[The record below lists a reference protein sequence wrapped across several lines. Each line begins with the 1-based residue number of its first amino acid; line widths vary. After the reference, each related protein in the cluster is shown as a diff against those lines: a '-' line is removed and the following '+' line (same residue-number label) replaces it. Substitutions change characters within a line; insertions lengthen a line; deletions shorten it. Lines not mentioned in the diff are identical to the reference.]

1 MIGRMLSSCAAAAAL
16 LLALSSGS
24 IAVAQK
30 SGGVLKIQH
39 WDSPAS
45 MSILEEATYSTVVP
59 VMEVMNNLVIYDQHI
74 AQNSLNTIR
83 PDLAESW
90 SWSED
95 GTELTFKL
103 RSGVNWHDG
112 KPFTAKD
119 VKCTFDLLQGKTAD
133 KLRINP
139 RKGWYRNLDEVTTSG
154 DFEVV

>member
-1 MIGRMLSSCAAAAAL
+1 MQRVLCRFIAVGALVAAAP
-16 LLALSSGS
+16 
-24 IAVAQK
+24 AVAQK
-30 SGGVLKIQH
+30 SGGVLKVQH

-59 VMEVMNNLVIYDQHI
+59 VMGVMNNLVIYDQHI

-103 RSGVNWHDG
+103 RSGCQM
-112 KPFTAKD
+112 A
-119 VKCTFDLLQGKTAD
+119 
-133 KLRINP
+133 
-139 RKGWYRNLDEVTTSG
+139 
-154 DFEVV
+154 

>member
-1 MIGRMLSSCAAAAAL
+1 MQRVLCLFIAFGALIAAAP
-16 LLALSSGS
+16 
-24 IAVAQK
+24 AVAEK
-30 SGGVLKIQH
+30 SGGVLKVQH

-90 SWSED
+90 SWRED

-103 RSGVNWHDG
+103 RSGANG
-112 KPFTAKD
+112 MTASRS
-119 VKCTFDLLQGKTAD
+119 L
-133 KLRINP
+133 P
-139 RKGWYRNLDEVTTSG
+139 RTSNALSIYCKARQRTSCGSILARAGGTTSTTSAPTAI
-154 DFEVV
+154 FRPPSI